1 MNEKYSQAKSIIDFL
16 SVSEVKKL
24 LEYCKRNFPKA
35 YRRIQPEEAE
45 SIKEIDRTLSDIVH
59 GKPIVLSKIMDAIE
73 HDILLRALV
82 KYKKQVKAAQNL
94 GLKEQT
100 LRYKMMRLKIP
111 TMREHQDFYLRSKES
126 QGT

>member
-111 TMREHQDFYLRSKES
+111 TMREHQDFY
-126 QGT
+126 

>member
-1 MNEKYSQAKSIIDFL
+1 MNEKYSQAKTIIEFL
-16 SVSEVKKL
+16 SVTEVKKL

-35 YRRIQPEEAE
+35 YRRIQPDEAE
-45 SIKEIDRTLSDIVH
+45 SIKEIDKTLSDIVH

-82 KYKKQVKAAQNL
+82 KYKKQVKAAQHL

-111 TMREHQDFYLRSKES
+111 TMREHQDFYLRSKEP